1 MDQQYNLLQEI
12 EETLQHQE
20 SVYNDLETF
29 NRERNN
35 NSNLILN
42 LNIRS
47 LNANFEKLQILIE
60 SFRIKPYVIVCTEV
74 WKLKYYQY
82 YRIKVP

>member
-12 EETLQHQE
+12 EETLHNKE
-20 SVYNDLETF
+20 RVYNDLETF
-29 NRERNN
+29 NREWNN

-42 LNIRS
+42 SNIRS

-60 SFRIKPYVIVCTEV
+60 SFKIWNGLAKI
-74 WKLKYYQY
+74 
-82 YRIKVP
+82 